1 MMKIKVKKEMNLLEL
16 IEYIKKNEIADKVF
30 FDNKGKGKV
39 VVGDDRYLYMT
50 DLNLTE
56 TFTVEIDE
64 EITEETE
71 ILILVE
77 LFVSDYGL
85 IIHTYYRTSIREA
98 IGEVVKGVDAL
109 PKSFY
114 ILNDDYTMT
123 LIWEDG
129 EMVE

>member
-30 FDNKGKGKV
+30 FDKKGKGKV

-109 PKSFY
+109 PKAFY